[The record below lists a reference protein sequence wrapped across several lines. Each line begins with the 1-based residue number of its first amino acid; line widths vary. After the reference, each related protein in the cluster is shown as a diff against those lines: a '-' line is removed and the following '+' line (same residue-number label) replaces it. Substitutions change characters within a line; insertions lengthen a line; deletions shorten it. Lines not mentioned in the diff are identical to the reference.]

1 MLCFR
6 PNRQFVP
13 ASERYPAALQ
23 RNRQESRL
31 KRQAELLALQ
41 ERTCLPR
48 TDPPLPP
55 PPQELC
61 LCPDIVQTRT
71 SPTRKVAPPPNTS
84 FLKRLLLLLVFSAG
98 WRSFVTLPAAGG
110 CVCWWL
116 LLFQVEANSRGHII
130 STGLNA
136 ERWAADSRLQS
147 EGFNIWTDSESF
159 FLKFFLGGLKIS
171 EKKVCAVCNQKA

>member
-55 PPQELC
+55 PPQELR
-61 LCPDIVQTRT
+61 LCPDIMQTRT
-71 SPTRKVAPPPNTS
+71 SPTRKVAPPPHTN
-84 FLKRLLLLLVFSAG
+84 FLKMKLLLLLVFSAG

-116 LLFQVEANSRGHII
+116 LLFQVETNSRGHII

-136 ERWAADSRLQS
+136 ERWAADSRHQS
-147 EGFNIWTDSESF
+147 EGFNIHTDSESF
-159 FLKFFLGGLKIS
+159 FLFF
-171 EKKVCAVCNQKA
+171 